1 MSAGLQTTLPLVL
14 GLQLETGSFTL
25 SAGAG
30 SVAITGQSATLSA
43 PSSGADIGTSWPLI
57 LGNLLATAGSS
68 AFSLSA
74 GAGSVPIIGKSA
86 NLTPSYDPADTG
98 TTWPLALGLNLTS
111 SGFTLTAEAGN
122 VELRFAGSE
131 SAEVE
136 TAGNASLGGGT
147 AYFYRKGDKKP
158 GSDYV
163 DKAKPIEAAIDRMM
177 PTEADKAAAEY
188 DRVIAKA
195 KAQPIPA
202 PVAKP
207 APKPEA
213 TPARVDVSPAAAAW
227 VDGWAREYKVSLP
240 PEAYR
245 QLLQLGASAIAS
257 VPRSNVEPYID
268 SDAIE
273 NYVSIKQWQRMKAE
287 EELLLMLD

>member
-1 MSAGLQTTLPLVL
+1 MSAGLQTTQPLVL
-14 GLQLETGSFTL
+14 GLQLETGPL
-25 SAGAG
+25 VLLAGAG
-30 SVAITGQSATLSA
+30 SVAITGQAATLSA

-68 AFSLSA
+68 AFTLLA
-74 GAGSVPIIGKSA
+74 GTGSVPITGQAA

-111 SGFTLTAEAGN
+111 SGFTLTAETGN
-122 VELRFAGSE
+122 VAITFAGSE
-131 SAEVE
+131 SSEVE
-136 TAGNASLGGGT
+136 TAGGQLGGGT

-158 GSDYV
+158 AEPDE
-163 DKAKPIEAAIDRMM
+163 AKPIEVAIDRMM
-177 PTEADKAAAEY
+177 PTDADKAAAEY

-195 KAQPIPA
+195 KAAPITALIPA
-202 PVAKP
+202 PKP
-207 APKPEA
+207 APK
-213 TPARVDVSPAAAAW
+213 PARVDVSPAAAAW
-227 VDGWAREYKVSLP
+227 VDGWAREHKVSLQ

-245 QLLQLGASAIAS
+245 QLLQLGASAIAG

-268 SDAIE
+268 SVALE
-273 NYVSIKQWQRMKAE
+273 NYVSIKQRQRMRAD